1 MEFKVNINE
10 LPLEALILLA
20 ASKRTVNIS
29 LGNETC
35 LTVKNNVQFN
45 SKISAMRYLANTD
58 NSTRWMG
65 SNVLERCEIN
75 HWITYSFGPLSSTD
89 NFEEAL
95 NYLDRVLAPV
105 TYLVG
110 NQCTLADI
118 VVWSKLFNLTKWIDL
133 LQLKKTPINVTRW
146 YTFIAS
152 LKYVEEAVIQVKS
165 LTASLPVQFEKKEEK
180 LSSAAVLETGRK
192 DEGKF
197 VDLPGAEMGKVVVR
211 FPPEASGYL
220 HIGHAK
226 AALLNQYYK
235 EAFNGELIM
244 RFDDTNPAKE
254 KEDFE
259 RVILEDL
266 KLLEINYDRLTRTSN
281 YFELMLEMCE
291 KLIKERKA
299 YVDDTN
305 AEEMK
310 KEREKKICSKNRD
323 NSVEKNMKM
332 WNEMKS
338 GSVKGQMCCVRAKI
352 DMSSLNG
359 CMRDPTIYRC
369 KNERHP
375 QTGDKYKVYPTY
387 DFACPIVDSIEGV
400 THCLRTMEYHDR
412 DEQFFWF
419 IDNLGLRKPYI
430 WEYSRLNMTNTVLS
444 KRKLTWFVENRFVD
458 GWDDPRMP
466 TVRGVLRRGM
476 TVEGLR
482 QFIIAQGSSRS
493 VVLMEWDKIWAINKK
508 VIDPVA
514 PRYTAVDASKNIH
527 IKVLNVN
534 ESSMQVAKHPKNS
547 DVGDKTIWIAP
558 TLIVDE
564 IDAVEFKANENVTF
578 INWGNLTINEIVK
591 EKDKIIQ
598 IVAKSNIEDKNYKKT
613 LKITWLADTK
623 KAPLIPVVCYYFDHI
638 ISKAI
643 LGKEEDF
650 KQYIGHETKFK
661 IEMLG
666 EPELALVKKSDI
678 IQLQRKGFFICDQ
691 PYVPPNKY
699 SFKTSPLVL
708 IYIPDGHSKGLPAGL
723 VGLGKKDM
731 SATIKNS
738 VDLVKEFKNQEQ
750 KVNNLLKEKKD
761 AAEPKTEVAKLV
773 SLRENCEV
781 TLVQGWNPAEIKVE
795 DDKSKIVNDLLINI
809 TSIGDKIRKLKADKA
824 DKNVIQEN
832 VKMLLELKTTYKAT
846 TGEEWKPG
854 LIVSDNNVIN
864 KVSEVDVIKEPL
876 ESTELSMKITE
887 LGNKIRNL
895 KADKVEKAVIDDEV
909 KCLLKLKADYKSLT
923 GTDWKPDA
931 TPKVKSI
938 DKNLSQVNELLA
950 QITEVGNKIRVLKA
964 EKSDKS
970 LIDEKVKI
978 LLQLKTN
985 YKNITGRDWTPNLNV
1000 KKTEENELKTTDA
1013 STMSHKIKCQ
1023 GDKVRELKANKA
1035 EKAVIDAEVKILM
1048 ALKADFKSC
1057 TGKDW
1062 TPENNTVKVK
1072 KEKAE
1077 IIENKTELNSDVAAL
1092 DIKIKDQGNI
1102 VRVMKSN
1109 NTNKEELNEAIGKLL
1124 QLKSDYKSLTG
1135 QDFPSEGKAQS
1146 KKRKGTDDSNKK
1158 AQPQKVKTSKQE
1170 NNVENETT
1178 LKKITRLGLEAKK
1191 EENLSDWYS
1200 QIITKSELIEYY
1212 DISGCYILRPWSF
1225 AIWESI
1231 RDFMD
1236 IKIKKMGV
1244 KNCYFPIF
1252 VSKAVLEKEKTHIA
1266 DFAPEVAWVTKSGD
1280 SDLAEPIAIRP
1291 TSETVMYPAYAK
1303 WIQSYR
1309 DLPIKL
1315 NQWNNVVRWEFKH
1328 PQPFLRTR
1336 EFLWQ
1341 EGHTAFATY
1350 EEAEAEV
1357 YTALDLYAAVYTDL
1371 LAVPVVKGRKTEKEK
1386 FAGGVF
1392 TLTVEA
1398 YISASGRAIQGG
1410 TSHHLGQNF
1419 SRMFE
1424 IIFEDPVTQEKKY
1437 IFQNSWGLTTRTI
1450 GVLIMVHADNQGL
1463 VLPPQVASVQVVI
1476 IPCGVTASLKENDK
1490 KQLLDVCNET
1500 CKMLKE
1506 NNIRCEFDERD
1517 NYSPGWKFNHW
1528 ELKGV
1533 PVRVEIGPKDIK
1545 LQQIVA
1551 VRRDNGQK
1559 LTIPTNNIIYD
1570 IKKLLDTIQS
1580 DLLAKATAELKQ
1592 HMIVCKDW
1600 NTFCQHLDM
1609 KNILLSPF
1617 CGNIDCEGK
1626 IKDESAKNDP
1636 DFDTNAPS
1644 MGAKS
1649 LCIPFEQ
1656 PAKIT
1661 SEDKCIH
1668 PACSAKP
1675 QYYCLFGRSY

>member
-1 MEFKVNINE
+1 MEFKVNINA
-10 LPLEALILLA
+10 LPLEALIILA
-20 ASKRTVNIS
+20 ASQRKVTVTVS
-29 LGNETC
+29 GETC
-35 LTVKNNVQFN
+35 LVVQNNVQFTSN
-45 SKISAMRYLANTD
+45 ISAMRYLANTD
-58 NSTRWMG
+58 QSNRWMG
-65 SNVLERCEIN
+65 SNALERCEIN
-75 HWITYSFGPLSSTD
+75 HWITYSFGPLSSED

-118 VVWSKLFNLTKWIDL
+118 VVWSKLFNLSKWIDL
-133 LQLKKTPINVTRW
+133 LQSKKTPINVTRW
-146 YTFIAS
+146 YSFIAS
-152 LKYVEEAVIQVKS
+152 LKYVEDAVIQVKS
-165 LTASLPVQFEKKEEK
+165 ISANLPAQFKVKEEK

-235 EAFNGELIM
+235 EAFKGQLIM

-266 KLLEINYDRLTRTSN
+266 KLLKINYDRLTRTSD
-281 YFELMLEMCE
+281 YFELMLELCE
-291 KLIKERKA
+291 KLINEGKA

-310 KEREKKICSKNRD
+310 KEREKKICSKNRE

-332 WNEMKS
+332 WNDMKT
-338 GSVKGQMCCVRAKI
+338 GSEKGQLCCVRAKI

-369 KNERHP
+369 KNEPHP
-375 QTGDKYKVYPTY
+375 QTGEKYKVYPTY

-412 DEQFFWF
+412 DEQFYWF
-419 IDNLGLRKPYI
+419 IDNLGLRKPCI

-444 KRKLTWFVENRFVD
+444 KRKLTWFVQNMFVD

-514 PRYTAVDASKNIH
+514 PRYTAVNASKYTPV
-527 IKVLNVN
+527 KVLNAN
-534 ESSMQVAKHPKNS
+534 ESTMQVAKHPKNNE
-547 DVGDKTIWIAP
+547 VGNKTIWIAP
-558 TLIVDE
+558 TLLVDE
-564 IDAVEFKANENVTF
+564 VDAVEFKSGENVTF
-578 INWGNLTINEIVK
+578 INWGNLIINEIVK
-591 EKDKIIQ
+591 EKDKIVQ
-598 IVAKSNIEDKNYKKT
+598 VVTTPNIEDKNYKKT
-613 LKITWLADTK
+613 LKITWLAETK
-623 KAPLIPVVCYYFDHI
+623 SAPLIPVVCYYFDHI

-661 IEMLG
+661 VEMLG
-666 EPELALVKKSDI
+666 EPELAQVKKSDI

-699 SFKTSPLVL
+699 TFKTTPLVL
-708 IYIPDGHSKGLPAGL
+708 IYIPDGHSKGLPADL
-723 VGLGKKDM
+723 MSLQKKNL
-731 SATIKNS
+731 NS
-738 VDLVKEFKNQEQ
+738 INDPNDLIKEFKNQEQ
-750 KVNNLLKEKKD
+750 KVNNLLKDKKD
-761 AAEPKTEVAKLV
+761 TAETNAEIEKLI
-773 SLRENCEV
+773 SLRELCEAV
-781 TLVQGWNPAEIKVE
+781 LVQGWNQVE
-795 DDKSKIVNDLLINI
+795 NDKNKIVNDILVNI
-809 TSIGDKIRKLKADKA
+809 TSLGDKIRKLKADKA
-824 DKNVIQEN
+824 DKHLIQEN
-832 VKMLLELKTTYKAT
+832 VKTLLELKASYKAE
-846 TGEEWKPG
+846 TGTDWKPG
-854 LIVSDNNVIN
+854 LTVTDSNVSNQVS
-864 KVSEVDVIKEPL
+864 KVTVIKEPL
-876 ESTELSMKITE
+876 DKAQLSMKIAE
-887 LGNKIRNL
+887 VGIKIRKL
-895 KADKVEKAVIDDEV
+895 KADKAEKSIVDEEV
-909 KCLLKLKADYKSLT
+909 KCLLKLKGEYKSLT
-923 GTDWKPDA
+923 GTDWKPEDQSNA
-931 TPKVKSI
+931 VSSS
-938 DKNLSQVNELLA
+938 KNNTSDINELLTK
-950 QITEVGNKIRVLKA
+950 ITQVGNKIRALKA
-964 EKSDKS
+964 EKSDKN
-970 LIDEKVKI
+970 LIDEEVKL
-978 LLQLKTN
+978 LLQLKAN
-985 YKNITGRDWTPNLNV
+985 YKNITGDDWKPGMNV
-1000 KKTEENELKTTDA
+1000 TKTEENESKGPDVSLL
-1013 STMSHKIKCQ
+1013 SNKIKCQ
-1023 GDKVRELKANKA
+1023 GDKVRELKANRA
-1035 EKAVIDAEVKILM
+1035 EKTAIDAEVKALL
-1048 ALKADFKSC
+1048 ALKADYKSC

-1062 TPENNTVKVK
+1062 VPESNVEKSNQEKAVKVAENNLDT
-1072 KEKAE
+1072 
-1077 IIENKTELNSDVAAL
+1077 AAL
-1092 DIKIKDQGNI
+1092 IIKIKDQGNI
-1102 VRVMKSN
+1102 VRVMKSS
-1109 NTNKEELNEAIGKLL
+1109 TTSKEELNEAIGKLL
-1124 QLKSDYKSLTG
+1124 QLKSEYKSLTG
-1135 QDFPSEGKAQS
+1135 QEFPSEGKSQS
-1146 KKRKGTDDSNKK
+1146 KKGRSANGDSNKK
-1158 AQPQKVKTSKQE
+1158 VQPQKVKTAKQE
-1170 NNVENETT
+1170 IKVENETT

-1191 EENLSDWYS
+1191 EENLPEWYS

-1231 RDFMD
+1231 KDFID
-1236 IKIKKMGV
+1236 IEIKKMGV

-1341 EGHTAFATY
+1341 EGHTAFATF
-1350 EEAEAEV
+1350 EEAEPEV
-1357 YTALDLYAAVYTDL
+1357 YTALDLYASVYTDL

-1386 FAGGVF
+1386 FAGGEF

-1398 YISASGRAIQGG
+1398 YISASGRAIQGA

-1419 SRMFE
+1419 SKMFE
-1424 IIFEDPVTQEKKY
+1424 IIFEDPTTQEKKY
-1437 IFQNSWGLTTRTI
+1437 VFQNSWGLTTRTI

-1463 VLPPQVASVQVVI
+1463 VLPPRVASIQVVI
-1476 IPCGVTASLKENDK
+1476 IPCGITANLKQSDK
-1490 KQLLDVCNET
+1490 DQLLDMCNKT
-1500 CKMLKE
+1500 ANMLKQ
-1506 NNIRCEFDERD
+1506 NNIRCEIDGRD

-1533 PVRVEIGPKDIK
+1533 PVRVEIGPKDMQQ
-1545 LQQIVA
+1545 QQIVA

-1559 LTIPTNNIIYD
+1559 LTIPTANIINEVT
-1570 IKKLLDTIQS
+1570 KLLDNIQS
-1580 DLLAKATAELKQ
+1580 DLLAKATEELKK
-1592 HMIVCKDW
+1592 HMIICKDW
-1600 NTFCQHLDM
+1600 NTFCQQLDK

-1636 DFDTNAPS
+1636 DIDTNAPS

-1656 PAKIT
+1656 PAKIS

-1668 PACSAKP
+1668 PACMNKP
-1675 QYYCLFGRSY
+1675 QQYCLFGRSY